1 MKHFIKDILIMFI
14 SLLIFFIILYNIFF
28 YNKEGFSLK
37 DIDNVVDDVKNVT
50 KVVGTIPD
58 EINNIDKKLT
68 DQVTQQV
75 DNIDK
80 KLIQQVNNMGDE
92 IIKKT
97 EKMGKEIEKNTI
109 NILTNK
115 LGSIFTQIG
124 DIFNKGIVDPILA
137 VFKGFGNIFVQ
148 IFNVLKE
155 IGNKIISLPNCIFT
169 YAMKESLNTLDYF
182 YDRIIPNFLRN
193 IFSFIYRYTF
203 RYLFEFI
210 GYITGY
216 SDNVQ
221 KCYGFNV
228 SSEVDKMNSS
238 INNIG
243 ETFKN
248 DFGRLDF
255 SKIKI

>member
-1 MKHFIKDILIMFI
+1 MFI